1 MSILVVLVLVLL
13 STLAPRLGTELR
25 ATTPARRDRLI
36 TLSRRVGRPCAR
48 GPPARPIGF
57 DRDGRRHEPHRLH
70 HLRRHHAECASPTP
84 PKHQHLSHRAVVVA
98 AVPTRRV
105 SPAALPRAQAWETR
119 CPSAWRSAVRRSGDQ
134 LSVYEEILLSLDK
147 GHLPCERRHSFDK
160 EAIEPHVPR
169 RRSPHRP
176 CQRQH
181 PQGHPG
187 RRRHWAIATPAELAG
202 PTLARACSGA
212 NGCWSTARGRN
223 RAPPFAR
230 ALALSCNS
238 RRTGQCAVPVA
249 FASRAS

>member
-70 HLRRHHAECASPTP
+70 HLRRHHAERASPSP
-84 PKHQHLSHRAVVVA
+84 PKHQHLSHRAVVAA

-105 SPAALPRAQAWETR
+105 SPAALPRARAWETR

-134 LSVYEEILLSLDK
+134 LSVYEEILLSLDI
-147 GHLPCERRHSFDK
+147 GADG
-160 EAIEPHVPR
+160 PH
-169 RRSPHRP
+169 
-176 CQRQH
+176 
-181 PQGHPG
+181 
-187 RRRHWAIATPAELAG
+187 ATTMAPTTG
-202 PTLARACSGA
+202 TLARSRIPSCLVRWRPVRAVSSEGESGVS
-212 NGCWSTARGRN
+212 GGVQPGVERSTTYRVRGRCPSGRCFGSRPAGSASSSPPGQAASDV
-223 RAPPFAR
+223 RA
-230 ALALSCNS
+230 
-238 RRTGQCAVPVA
+238 
-249 FASRAS
+249 